1 MVTDPV
7 ILLLA
12 REVVAER
19 PVTLLVSE
27 NKSVSLSSPAYV
39 PSVRRGLTKKIPN
52 FFDGY
57 LIWLL
62 VSFSSSL
69 GPAAVCESVC

>member
-19 PVTLLVSE
+19 PVMLLVSE

-39 PSVRRGLTKKIPN
+39 PSVGRELTTKPN
-52 FFDGY
+52 IFRGY